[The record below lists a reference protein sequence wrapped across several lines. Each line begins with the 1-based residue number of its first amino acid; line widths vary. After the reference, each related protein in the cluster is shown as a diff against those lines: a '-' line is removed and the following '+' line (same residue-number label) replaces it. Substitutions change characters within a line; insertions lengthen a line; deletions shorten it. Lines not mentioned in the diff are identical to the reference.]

1 MAALPRRCAVLIVGA
16 GPTGLVLAIRLRQL
30 GVDCLLID
38 KQPAPLPWSR
48 ALGLHART
56 LEILEA
62 LDVLSSVRKRSV
74 QLKAM
79 HIHNE
84 KGPLF
89 DLDMTG
95 LDAPFPWVLCVPQA
109 EVEQCL
115 CAQYK
120 ALGGHIERGV
130 ELVEFTQGGHS
141 VDTSLRVGDETVSIE
156 AQLLIGCDGA
166 GSFVR
171 QTLGL
176 SFDGVEHHDHFL
188 LTDVELDWS
197 LDKASAH
204 AFLLAEGALLALPL
218 PVGWRLVLNLPS
230 EDDSHNE
237 EALTL
242 EPFKRRLDAIFQQQS
257 SQPVP
262 ALGEAVWLSRF
273 SIQRRLAGRYR
284 VNRVLLAGD
293 ACHIQSPVGAQGMN
307 TGIADAF
314 NLAWKVA
321 LFVQGVGGGEL
332 LDSYET
338 ERRPI
343 AKTMLNG
350 VDMVSRYSF
359 ARNFLVRGARDS
371 VLKMIAKQPR
381 VAARL
386 LRRMSQLDVNYR
398 NSAIVGSGT
407 ALFSPLGTEGPKPG
421 DRMPDALLKEMN
433 SGESLRLQDFL
444 RDPRHQLFIQL
455 SSDLD
460 HQEIVAAFALADRV
474 PSEFAEH
481 VRTIVIIADGLPDA
495 LRQLSEFDV
504 NILHDDDGGFCHRYG
519 PAGLWLMRPDGHL
532 GYRAPISDS
541 DQLLHYLRELLSK
554 R

>member
-1 MAALPRRCAVLIVGA
+1 MTALPRRCAVLIVGA

-30 GVDCLLID
+30 GIDCLLID
-38 KQPAPLPWSR
+38 KQPTPLPWSR

-62 LDVLSSVRKRSV
+62 LDVLSAVRKRSV

-84 KGPLF
+84 RGPLF

-95 LDAPFPWVLCVPQA
+95 LDAPFPWVLCVPQTD
-109 EVEQCL
+109 VEQCL
-115 CAQYK
+115 SDQYE

-130 ELVEFTQGGHS
+130 ELVEFSQGGHA
-141 VDTSLRVGDETVSIE
+141 VGASLKVGNEIVPVET
-156 AQLLIGCDGA
+156 QLLIGCDGA
-166 GSFVR
+166 DSFVR

-176 SFDGVEHHDHFL
+176 SFDGVEHKDHFL
-188 LTDVELDWS
+188 LADVELDWS
-197 LDKASAH
+197 LDKTSAH
-204 AFLLAEGALLALPL
+204 AFLLPEGALLALPL
-218 PVGWRLVLNLPS
+218 PVGWRLVLNLPP
-230 EDDSHNE
+230 EDDQNNDE
-237 EALTL
+237 PLTA
-242 EPFKRRLDAIFQQQS
+242 EPFAQRLEAIFQQTPTLS
-257 SQPVP
+257 DP
-262 ALGEAVWLSRF
+262 AWLSRF

-314 NLAWKVA
+314 NLAWKVG
-321 LFVQGVGGGEL
+321 LFVQGVGGGKL

-338 ERRPI
+338 ERRPV
-343 AKTMLNG
+343 AKAMLNG

-359 ARNFLVRGARDS
+359 SRNFLIRGARDS
-371 VLKMIAKQPR
+371 VMKLIAKQPR
-381 VAARL
+381 VASRL

-398 NSAIVGSGT
+398 DSSIVDSGS
-407 ALFSPLGTEGPKPG
+407 ALFAPLGTEGPKPG
-421 DRMPDALLKEMN
+421 DRMPDALLKDVS

-455 SSDLD
+455 SADLD

-474 PSEFAEH
+474 PSEFADR
-481 VRTIVIIADGLPDA
+481 VRTVVIVADALPDA
-495 LRQLSEFDV
+495 LRQLSEFEV
-504 NILHDDDGGFCHRYG
+504 NILDDDNGGFAHRYG

-541 DQLLHYLRELLSK
+541 DQLLLYLRELLSK